1 MPSGGLFIVPA
12 MSNPLLFMVALLA
25 GSVVTGILL
34 VLTKRRLPR
43 ETAEPPDARE
53 EDHPDAREEDRPG
66 AREAADPLAARAAAD
81 REKDVDLGDISFS

>member
-1 MPSGGLFIVPA
+1 MRVVLSCSTGEAVGGGLSMMWGIGSPVPSGGLFIVPA

-43 ETAEPPDARE
+43 ETAEPI
-53 EDHPDAREEDRPG
+53 EDR
-66 AREAADPLAARAAAD
+66 
-81 REKDVDLGDISFS
+81 KSVV

>member
-1 MPSGGLFIVPA
+1 
-12 MSNPLLFMVALLA
+12 MVALLA

-43 ETAEPPDARE
+43 ETAEPPAARE
-53 EDHPDAREEDRPG
+53 EGRPA
-66 AREAADPLAARAAAD
+66 AREAADPPAVQAAAD